1 MNDQDNNKGSLAER
15 RRQFVRSYRERRKV
29 MSDARKE
36 KMGQVRGSISKA
48 ATPVKGPWKK
58 FKNVID
64 ENRKISYPILFVVGF
79 AVAAFLPFIADI
91 DETNHEQD
99 RI

>member
-1 MNDQDNNKGSLAER
+1 MNDQDNKGSFSER

-48 ATPVKGPWKK
+48 ATPVTGPWKK

-79 AVAAFLPFIADI
+79 VDVRYEGEERGHC
-91 DETNHEQD
+91 ETNHEQD